1 MPEKYEFRVAE
12 EFADLLL
19 KPEEGKALGY
29 GVRKVEISP
38 EDPRFDEI
46 GKLQTKLVAETNRSF
61 FHGWIIHRQYTKQEL
76 EAAALFHLR
85 ITAAFEPAGEECGTV
100 YDDSTACPRCY
111 AGRTQTSDLYLDLR
125 RAPKT
130 KDIARTIANE
140 WIVSQR
146 LAELMLDAGLT
157 GFELR
162 PVRHKARY
170 EDDPIDLKMVPTG
183 RDLLQKAVEADATGS
198 PWKFN
203 VWLNRPQQQEA
214 WDRARSEYASM
225 MNAKES
231 CKRDLPIW
239 YQLVVIS
246 KPMAVS
252 PQTRCGIGPF
262 DDDAKGEHRCPM
274 GHVLGLNL
282 LSEVHVN
289 RAGWDGSD
297 VCCTKEMVGTRRG
310 LLVPTPLLLASPK
323 LWRLIRDNKIHG
335 CSFEVAYLL

>member
-1 MPEKYEFRVAE
+1 
-12 EFADLLL
+12 
-19 KPEEGKALGY
+19 
-29 GVRKVEISP
+29 
-38 EDPRFDEI
+38 
-46 GKLQTKLVAETNRSF
+46 
-61 FHGWIIHRQYTKQEL
+61 
-76 EAAALFHLR
+76 
-85 ITAAFEPAGEECGTV
+85 
-100 YDDSTACPRCY
+100 
-111 AGRTQTSDLYLDLR
+111 
-125 RAPKT
+125 
-130 KDIARTIANE
+130 
-140 WIVSQR
+140 
-146 LAELMLDAGLT
+146 
-157 GFELR
+157 
-162 PVRHKARY
+162 
-170 EDDPIDLKMVPTG
+170 
-183 RDLLQKAVEADATGS
+183 
-198 PWKFN
+198 
-203 VWLNRPQQQEA
+203 
-214 WDRARSEYASM
+214 

-274 GHVLGLNL
+274 GHVLGLHL